1 MDSYFLHPIN
11 LYNAEVLQCQI
22 PGNDKLYTYLHEI
35 LKAFNKRNLR
45 FNHIKFSQVSPALR
59 ILSSECWTKGKY
71 LGKSS
76 AIQD

>member
-1 MDSYFLHPIN
+1 MSEIS
-11 LYNAEVLQCQI
+11 E
-22 PGNDKLYTYLHEI
+22 NDILYTYLHEI
-35 LKAFNKRNLR
+35 LKAVNKSNLC

-59 ILSSECWTKGKY
+59 ILSSECWAKGKY

>member
-1 MDSYFLHPIN
+1 MS
-11 LYNAEVLQCQI
+11 EI
-22 PGNDKLYTYLHEI
+22 PESDKWSTYLHEI
-35 LKAFNKRNLR
+35 LKAVNKSNLC

-59 ILSSECWTKGKY
+59 ILGSECWAKGKD